1 MDSLASRNS
10 CRSSAFSAAWSDG
23 VLWLLRAAMCVR
35 ELNFRLLL
43 RGLRADSMFAYRSK
57 SSRVSVPLM
66 RMLYPMGH
74 YGSTGFVRSVSLAS
88 VKKGGLGWNG
98 LLPFGEYVA
107 SSGLLILASPRFS
120 KLWFIFNGLIPRSC
134 STFPLLSFHLAAA

>member
-10 CRSSAFSAAWSDG
+10 CRSSAFSVAWSDG

-35 ELNFRLLL
+35 ELNFRLVL
-43 RGLRADSMFAYRSK
+43 RGLRANSMFAYRSK

-74 YGSTGFVRSVSLAS
+74 YGSTGFGVERFANLWRIHGEFGTTYISKPAFFKTLVYFQRAHPPFVFYFTATFISFSCCLIRARSPV
-88 VKKGGLGWNG
+88 
-98 LLPFGEYVA
+98 
-107 SSGLLILASPRFS
+107 
-120 KLWFIFNGLIPRSC
+120 
-134 STFPLLSFHLAAA
+134 